1 MSDLVTVRMLH
12 KLSGMPSSSHTTLCQ
27 QVQIMDL
34 KGQRVSVRLAY
45 DEGSKMIL
53 ISETLCHK
61 CRVILMER
69 KSSVLMSDG
78 RERDYCTAKVTL
90 VDRDVIEAVVVPRIT
105 C

>member
-1 MSDLVTVRMLH
+1 
-12 KLSGMPSSSHTTLCQ
+12 
-27 QVQIMDL
+27 
-34 KGQRVSVRLAY
+34 
-45 DEGSKMIL
+45 
-53 ISETLCHK
+53 
-61 CRVILMER
+61 MER